1 MPYTKGKG
9 IRDLYQIK
17 VARVAPKHEFFDE
30 ADEND
35 LRLAFEI
42 EYVTHLYEDYKPI
55 KLNILHTFTDT
66 KLRNLIG

>member
-1 MPYTKGKG
+1 MF
-9 IRDLYQIK
+9 
-17 VARVAPKHEFFDE
+17 APD

-35 LRLAFEI
+35 LRLVFEI

-55 KLNILHTFTDT
+55 RLNIWHTFADT